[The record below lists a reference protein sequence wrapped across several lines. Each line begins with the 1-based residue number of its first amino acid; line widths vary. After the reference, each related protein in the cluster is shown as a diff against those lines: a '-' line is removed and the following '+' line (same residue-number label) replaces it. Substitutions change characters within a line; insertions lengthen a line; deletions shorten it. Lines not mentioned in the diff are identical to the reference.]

1 MQVLGL
7 YALVFMVAL
16 PTVVGMWWY
25 KSIRYS
31 GDQVLFTDVF
41 INVT

>member
-31 GDQVLFTDVF
+31 GDQVWLA
-41 INVT
+41 